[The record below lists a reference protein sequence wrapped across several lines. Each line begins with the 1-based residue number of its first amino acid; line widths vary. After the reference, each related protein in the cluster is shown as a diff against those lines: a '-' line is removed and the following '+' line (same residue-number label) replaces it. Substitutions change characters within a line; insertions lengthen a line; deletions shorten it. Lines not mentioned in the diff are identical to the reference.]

1 MAPTK
6 KLKTK
11 PNPKEQEAVKPEV
24 KVTFTGTPTTME
36 ELLASTGYT
45 LKGFKK
51 GDTIEGRVT
60 KVTAREVLV
69 DIGGKAEGVVMDREL
84 ELFKDLLM
92 SLTSGDQV
100 IAQVVV
106 PENDRGQA
114 VLSLRKFV
122 TERRWNNLTDHQKNG
137 ESVEVIIREPVRGG
151 LLVEY
156 GGIRGYI
163 PNSQI
168 DGNFQKQMDKMNG
181 RKVQVK
187 VVEVDKEGNRL
198 VFSQRAVAEAEAFAK
213 QKDLLDL
220 VEEGNTVQATITTVV
235 PFGAFA
241 KFSVKKDDKDE
252 EIEGLI
258 HISEIAWEKVEDA
271 SQYIKSGDLLK
282 VKIIS
287 IEKETGK
294 INLSIK
300 QLLPDPWEHVLDM
313 FEKDSQ
319 VTGVVSRVT
328 PIGIFVTLSPG
339 VEGLIH
345 ISKLAPGEEPKEGED
360 INCIIE
366 NVEPDKRKIS
376 LSMALHEKP
385 IMYR

>member
-6 KLKTK
+6 KTKTK
-11 PNPKEQEAVKPEV
+11 QTKSIETEEV
-24 KVTFTGTPTTME
+24 KKTPTFTGVPTTME

-45 LKGFKK
+45 LKGYKK
-51 GDTIEGRVT
+51 GDTVEGKVT
-60 KVTAREVLV
+60 KVTAKEVLV

-92 SLTSGDQV
+92 ALAIGDDV
-100 IAQVVV
+100 VAQIVV

-122 TERRWNNLTDHQKNG
+122 TERRWNFLTDHQKNG
-137 ESVEVIIREPVRGG
+137 EPIEVIVREPVRGG

-168 DGNFQKQMDKMNG
+168 DGGFQKQMDKMNG

-187 VVEVDKEGNRL
+187 VIEVDKEGNRL
-198 VFSQRAVAEAEAFAK
+198 VFSQRAISEAEAFAK
-213 QKDLLDL
+213 QKDLL
-220 VEEGNTVQATITTVV
+220 EEIDEGSTVQATITTVV

-241 KFSVKKDDKDE
+241 KFTVKKDSKE
-252 EIEGLI
+252 EQVEGLI

-271 SQYIKSGDLLK
+271 SSYIKAGDSLK
-282 VKIIS
+282 VKVTG
-287 IEKETGK
+287 IEKNTGK
-294 INLSIK
+294 VNLSIK

-313 FEKDSQ
+313 FEKDTQ
-319 VTGVVSRVT
+319 VSGVVSKVT

-345 ISKLAPGEEPKEGED
+345 ISKLAPGEEPKEGDD
-360 INCIIE
+360 IACIIE
-366 NVEPDKRKIS
+366 NVEPEKRKIS

>member
-6 KLKTK
+6 KNKVK
-11 PNPKEQEAVKPEV
+11 KKSIPKETEV
-24 KVTFTGTPTTME
+24 KKPTFTGTPTTME

-45 LKGFKK
+45 LRGFKK
-51 GDTIEGRVT
+51 SDTVEGKITRVSA
-60 KVTAREVLV
+60 KEIFV

-84 ELFKDLLM
+84 ELYKDLLLAL
-92 SLTSGDQV
+92 SVGDDV
-100 IAQVVV
+100 LAQVVV

-122 TERRWNNLTDHQKNG
+122 TERRWNTLTEHQKNS
-137 ESVEVIIREPVRGG
+137 ESVQVIVREPVRGG

-168 DGNFQKQMDKMNG
+168 ENSFQKQMDKMNG
-181 RKVQVK
+181 RKIDVK
-187 VVEVDKEGNRL
+187 IMEVDKDGNRL

-213 QKDLLDL
+213 QKDLLEVVIEDS
-220 VEEGNTVQATITTVV
+220 TVQAIITTVV

-241 KFSVKKDDKDE
+241 KFTVKKDEKE
-252 EIEGLI
+252 EEVEGLI

-271 SQYIKSGDLLK
+271 SQYVKPGDTLK
-282 VKIIS
+282 VKIAGV
-287 IEKETGK
+287 EKETGK

-319 VTGVVSRVT
+319 VTGKVSRVT

-345 ISKLAPGEEPKEGED
+345 ISKLAPGEEPKEGND

-366 NVEPDKRKIS
+366 NVEPEKRKIS